1 MGSSTRE
8 QVVAAYDALR
18 AAVCG
23 VQGLTLDGL
32 SSREW
37 MALAERQEIETRRL
51 GAARHPLL
59 NLLAAHATA
68 EELGDTLDMALA
80 NRLRISPTLARRW
93 IADAA
98 ELGPRRA
105 LTGQPLAPALGACAQ
120 PSAMGVSARNTCGSS
135 AASGPRYRPG
145 WTCRPGSTPKPT

>member
-18 AAVCG
+18 EAVCG

-51 GAARHPLL
+51 QAARHPML
-59 NLLAAHATA
+59 NLLAAHASP
-68 EELGDTLDMALA
+68 EELGGTLDMALA
-80 NRLRISPTLARRW
+80 NRLPTPPPQARRW
-93 IADAA
+93 IEDAA

-105 LTGQPLAPALGACAQ
+105 LTGEPLAPILGAC
-120 PSAMGVSARNTCGSS
+120 
-135 AASGPRYRPG
+135 
-145 WTCRPGSTPKPT
+145 